1 MKKLLSAVLSI
12 SILFSSVSP
21 SLAQAQVQVGRQ
33 FVKGMVTKGGTSAV
47 APAAGKLAETTA
59 KIVPQAGI
67 TAGFPGVSRGVTGS
81 VTKNVPGARQG
92 SVTKNVSVAAHTSA
106 HVPSTRVPALSA
118 KDLDVLSSSVDRA
131 VQQQLFLRSPD
142 IRQAV
147 KEGRTAGLAARILNY
162 PNQTVREGMLRNE
175 FVTVALA
182 GDATPAQIEQ
192 ALTFYRKDIM
202 SASDAF
208 ATLPEGG
215 VQTWWPALTN
225 KQDASHSPVLQSHQA
240 LSSAAALGLLGSQKD
255 AGAMLGFYKKASQ
268 SALKDTAALIAARG
282 LLRQGAYKELNELA
296 ALTGGQ
302 GDFWQG
308 IAAVAQERDL
318 PVQVSALTA
327 GDPQASKTMGAFL
340 QAGCFA
346 NRLNAD
352 PSRQATEEWLALGKQ
367 QPVVQERPAAPKQ
380 EGRLANS
387 IFAKLKINLTP
398 ADLSTG
404 ELTVAAPQAAAPAAA
419 AQPSG
424 STVSFLGK
432 SESSSDGVLYSGIP
446 VFSVGKI
453 FKRVANW
460 LRRKGGK
467 QPAVKEETPAP
478 APHEDPNL
486 HDDSEIHEVFSNLRS
501 PEAPASA
508 DEVISAG
515 EASLI
520 PVSERGFK
528 LTLVDEQGTERILPV
543 NLEISNRFHIKG
555 YNRIAFTAHSDFKHG
570 YVAELRNQDKS
581 PRTMAHFYMRL
592 QPNQVGALVDLLP
605 KAGVQEFHLKL
616 EANPNVVYKTITLPV
631 FDLASGKELPLKV
644 MMPRKTYIPDSK
656 MVLMENGML
665 GLLPSGASEAQ
676 AITGLYVRLPKNQIS
691 NFVQVLRFSPTPF
704 NVSVHPTKNR
714 ADLIV
719 RDASLT
725 NVSLGKTMG
734 PVVNGALN
742 MQVGTANSM
751 MFTINYILPG
761 LASLLTPILKKYGE
775 KKLMV
780 LSLAMSSAAGILASA
795 GGFYG
800 FVEGLT
806 LGPVSKGLFITALFL
821 MSGSSILKQLVSNLL
836 IRANRGEVILDQAKE
851 ALKKAETE
859 FTAEEKKGFVQI
871 GMRLKEFFTKN
882 SNVSLK
888 DVVLYNLSFVY
899 KNAGTLAF
907 LASPYL
913 INFGL
918 TQITGH
924 DFGLD
929 YSISFPL
936 YAAYSSIVAWK
947 VWRAKLRDAYS
958 AKNLEQSQKNL
969 QLSLVTGSRALAE
982 AGSSLTATQIDD
994 AARTFKDSLDA
1005 LVFADM
1011 KVNPGKKKSE
1021 LYAQEKKAFL
1031 ARLQDRLI
1039 QEHQVDPQR
1048 AAEIVSQVKTSI
1060 TVQENTLGNM
1070 IKMIKAPGVASL
1082 ATAMSLA
1089 TVHEFAISSAFAS
1102 TMKSLISQGEFAN
1115 FLIACSLYIPLIIGR
1130 LGGNLIS
1137 RRISSDTMYILCS
1150 ALSALGTGVMA
1161 TAGDSIPQMI
1171 TGAAVA
1177 SLGVGNYFTQMYDY
1191 IMTRYPKQNRELSSI
1206 LALTMALGGLGAIP
1220 ANYLASSAGDAP
1232 ALIYAAVA
1240 LGVSLVLT
1248 PGMMMNS
1255 TLVQGLKHEAKRL
1268 WQGVKKLFKRGGDKN
1283 GGAAGTAAGAN
1294 LDDAAPAQ

>member
-21 SLAQAQVQVGRQ
+21 SLAQTQVGRPL
-33 FVKGMVTKGGTSAV
+33 VKGMVTGGGKV
-47 APAAGKLAETTA
+47 VVPASTKAAETAARAAT
-59 KIVPQAGI
+59 KAG
-67 TAGFPGVSRGVTGS
+67 TVSRIPVVPRVTG
-81 VTKNVPGARQG
+81 NVPGAQ
-92 SVTKNVSVAAHTSA
+92 NVSVSKNVPAAANTSA
-106 HVPSTRVPALSA
+106 RVSSTRVPALSA
-118 KDLDVLSSSVDRA
+118 KDLNVLSSSVERT
-131 VQQQLFLRSPD
+131 VQQQLSLRSAD

-147 KEGRTAGLAARILNY
+147 KEGRTAGLATRILNY
-162 PNQTVREGMLRNE
+162 SNQNVREGMLRNE

-182 GDATPAQIEQ
+182 GDATQAQIEQ
-192 ALTFYRKDIM
+192 ALTFYRKDLM
-202 SASDAF
+202 AAADAF
-208 ATLPEGG
+208 AALPNGN
-215 VQTWWPALTN
+215 VQTWWSALTN
-225 KQDASHSPVLQSHQA
+225 KQNAAHSPVLQSHQA

-255 AGAMLGFYKKASQ
+255 AGALLGFYKKASQ

-308 IAAVAQERDL
+308 IAAVAQERNL
-318 PVQVSALTA
+318 PVRVTA
-327 GDPQASKTMGAFL
+327 AAARGQQASKEMGAFL

-352 PSRQATEEWLALGKQ
+352 PSRQATEEWLALGTHK
-367 QPVVQERPAAPKQ
+367 PVVQVRPAAENQ
-380 EGRLANS
+380 AARLAAPIS
-387 IFAKLKINLTP
+387 VELPKINLAQ
-398 ADLSTG
+398 ADLSAD
-404 ELTVAAPQAAAPAAA
+404 ELSVAVPQTAAPAAA
-419 AQPSG
+419 AQPAG
-424 STVSFLGK
+424 SSVSFLGK
-432 SESSSDGVLYSGIP
+432 SESSSDGVLYSGVP
-446 VFSVGKI
+446 VFAVGKM
-453 FKRVANW
+453 FKRAAKW
-460 LRRKGGK
+460 LRSKFGK
-467 QPAVKEETPAP
+467 KPAVQEETPAP
-478 APHEDPNL
+478 AALHEEPGL

-528 LTLVDEQGTERILPV
+528 LTLVDEQGVERILPV
-543 NLEISNRFHIKG
+543 NLEISNRFRIKG

-570 YVAELRNQDKS
+570 YVAELRNQDKA
-581 PRTMAHFYMRL
+581 PRAMAHFYMRL
-592 QPNQVGALVDLLP
+592 QPNQVGALTDLLAA
-605 KAGVQEFHLKL
+605 AGVDKFYLKL
-616 EANPNVVYKTITLPV
+616 ESNPNVVYKSVSLPV
-631 FDLASGKELPLKV
+631 FDLTSGKELPLV
-644 MMPRKTYIPDSK
+644 VTLPRKNYIPESK
-656 MVLMENGML
+656 VVLMENGML
-665 GLLPSGASEAQ
+665 GLLPNGATA
-676 AITGLYVRLPKNQIS
+676 AKALTGLYVRLPKNQIS
-691 NFVQVLRFSPTPF
+691 NFVKVLRFSPTPF

-742 MQVGTANSM
+742 IEVSAANSM

-836 IRANRGEVILDQAKE
+836 IRANRGEVILEQAKD

-859 FTAEEKKGFVQI
+859 FTAEEKKGFAQMGV
-871 GMRLKEFFTKN
+871 RLKEFFTKN

-888 DVVLYNLSFVY
+888 DIVLYNLSFVY

-929 YSISFPL
+929 YSISFPI
-936 YAAYSSIVAWK
+936 YAAYSSLVAWK

-969 QLSLVTGSRALAE
+969 QLSLVTGAKALAE
-982 AGSSLTATQIDD
+982 ANASLTATQIDD

-1021 LYAQEKKAFL
+1021 LYAQEKEAFL
-1031 ARLQDRLI
+1031 ARLQERLVN
-1039 QEHQVDPQR
+1039 EHKLDPQR
-1048 AAEIVSQVKTSI
+1048 AAEIVGKVKTSI
-1060 TVQENTLGNM
+1060 TVQENTFGNM
-1070 IKMIKAPGVASL
+1070 AKMLKAPGVAAL

-1089 TVHEFAISSAFAS
+1089 TVHEFVISSAFAS
-1102 TMKSLISQGEFAN
+1102 TMKGLITQGDFAN

-1130 LGGNLIS
+1130 LGGNLVS

-1171 TGAAVA
+1171 VGAAVA

-1191 IMTRYPKQNRELSSI
+1191 IMNRYPKQNRELSSI
-1206 LALTMALGGLGAIP
+1206 LALTMAFGGLGAIP
-1220 ANYLASSAGDAP
+1220 ASYLATSAGDAP
-1232 ALIYAAVA
+1232 SLIYAAVA
-1240 LGVSLVLT
+1240 LGASLLLT
-1248 PGMMMNS
+1248 PGMMINS
-1255 TLVQGLKHEAKRL
+1255 TLVKGFKHEAKRL
-1268 WQGVKKLFKRGGDKN
+1268 WQGVKKLFKRGGNKN
-1283 GGAAGTAAGAN
+1283 GGAAGNATGAN